1 MLEVPSIHGF
11 SALNDKSNPLRSK
24 SLTFREWFSTLEC
37 ALCQKFI
44 VCHSMEVIMDLSTDG
59 RLKNTM
65 KRFGLLFMF
74 SSMFLIAGCGGSD
87 ETLEDEEGQNGLAEA
102 PAQSSDQQALTSF
115 IGAAPKET
123 PAVKKEQPPPA
134 PAVDYE
140 KQLDELRAENT
151 SVKQKI
157 VKLEQDNRSLTARL
171 SDTEAKLMAEK
182 DRADRAVEAA
192 KAVTTTTRG
201 GQVTSTDT
209 APATAAPAKPV
220 SVSMSAYNSGL
231 EMFRKKDYDGTI
243 NTMKALVDG
252 GISESLA
259 DNCHYWMG
267 EAYYAKKQYSEAMK
281 HFQKV
286 FDFKNSEKKADAQ
299 FMIAQSHERMG
310 NKPKAKEAYEKV
322 VKDFP
327 TSGKVQRAKERWA
340 RL

>member
-1 MLEVPSIHGF
+1 
-11 SALNDKSNPLRSK
+11 
-24 SLTFREWFSTLEC
+24 
-37 ALCQKFI
+37 
-44 VCHSMEVIMDLSTDG
+44 MDLTTDG

-65 KRFGLLFMF
+65 KRLGLLFMF
-74 SSMFLIAGCGGSD
+74 SSMFFITGCGGSE
-87 ETLEDEEGQNGLAEA
+87 ETLEDEEIHDGLAEEA

-123 PAVKKEQPPPA
+123 PAVKQEQPPPP
-134 PAVDYE
+134 PAVDYG

-151 SVKQKI
+151 SLKQKI

-192 KAVTTTTRG
+192 KVVATTTRG
-201 GQVTSTDT
+201 SQV
-209 APATAAPAKPV
+209 APAETTPAAKPV
-220 SVSMSAYNSGL
+220 SVSMSAYNGGL
-231 EMFRKKDYDGTI
+231 GMFRKKDYDGTI
-243 NTMKALVDG
+243 NTMKALLDG
-252 GISESLA
+252 GISENLV

-267 EAYYAKKQYSEAMK
+267 ESYYAKRQYSEALT

-286 FDFKNSEKKADAQ
+286 FDFKKSEKKADAQ
-299 FMIAQSHERMG
+299 FMIAQSYERMG
-310 NKPKAKEAYEKV
+310 NKAKAKEAYEKV